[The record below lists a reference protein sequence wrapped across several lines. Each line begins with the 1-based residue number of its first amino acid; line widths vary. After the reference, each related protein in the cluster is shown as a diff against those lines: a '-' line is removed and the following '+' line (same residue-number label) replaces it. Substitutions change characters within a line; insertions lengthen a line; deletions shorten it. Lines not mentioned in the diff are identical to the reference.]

1 MPLSSF
7 PDLQVVVQALNSST
21 EFYVAFSGNLLTV
34 VNFLFITL
42 FNLPGL

>member
-7 PDLQVVVQALNSST
+7 PDLQVVIQALNSST

-34 VNFLFITL
+34 ANFLFITV
-42 FNLPGL
+42 FNLPEL